1 MPCGYTDE
9 EINDPTLNSIPMY
22 KPAKP
27 EPAPNYFG
35 QLPPPQRG
43 GGEEEDAAAA
53 AAAKH
58 SNKKMKSC
66 AVQSCKKFSTLLSNR
81 SKTNQWICT

>member
-9 EINDPTLNSIPMY
+9 EINDPTLNSIPIY
-22 KPAKP
+22 KPAQP

-43 GGEEEDAAAA
+43 GGEEEDAAA
-53 AAAKH
+53 KH

-66 AVQSCKKFSTLLSNR
+66 AFQSCKKFSTRLLSNS
-81 SKTNQWICT
+81 SKKNQWICT